1 MKSEKRFKVKY
12 GYTIADQVSIDETE
26 LEKALYAQKFGEVV
40 QLGNKQVNGRNII
53 VIEPHWHYYTG
64 WYDYYEP
71 LNGDDFAQIER
82 DAPKEL
88 LEGMIRNYRE
98 RVDYLINT
106 GRKNLIGKNVSLP
119 ELDKPKEEIKS
130 LPKDINSKIAEISS
144 KYKA

>member
-1 MKSEKRFKVKY
+1 MKTEKRFKVKY
-12 GYTIADQVSIDETE
+12 GYTVADQVSIDETE

-40 QLGNKQVNGRNII
+40 QLGSKQVNGRNII

-71 LNGDDFAQIER
+71 QGGDDFAQIER

-88 LEGMIRNYRE
+88 LESMIRDCRE

-106 GRKNLIGKNVSLP
+106 GRKNMIGKNISLP
-119 ELDKPKEEIKS
+119 ELDKPKDEIKN
-130 LPKDINSKIAEISS
+130 LPPDITKQIGDISS
-144 KYKA
+144 KFKI

>member
-1 MKSEKRFKVKY
+1 MKAEKRFKVKY
-12 GYTIADQVSIDETE
+12 GYTVADQVSIDETE

-40 QLGNKQVNGRNII
+40 QLGSKQVNGRNII

-71 LNGDDFAQIER
+71 QTGDDFAQIER

-88 LEGMIRNYRE
+88 LESMIRNYRE

-106 GRKNLIGKNVSLP
+106 GRKNLIGKNTPLP
-119 ELDKPKEEIKS
+119 ELAKSKEEIKS
-130 LPKDINSKIAEISS
+130 LPDDINSKIAQISS
-144 KYKA
+144 NYKA